1 MRPACGDCLTQAH
14 VGSICPECLRASL
27 PSTSVRLRQWNAA
40 QHMLVTRLLIAVN
53 AGVFLWTLLGGVSGI
68 LSGSNINRR
77 QFDLALSSIFIDNG
91 EWWRLVTAGFL
102 HFGVFHVAMN
112 MLLLFQLGQLLETG
126 IGRTRFALLY
136 AASLLGGSLGAL
148 LLSPNAL
155 TGGASGAVFGL
166 MAAAT
171 VGLRQR
177 GINPFQTGIGAT
189 LVLNLLI
196 TFAIPGVSIGGHLG
210 GAIVGGAVGYVML
223 EPRWNRDTPLIGIIA
238 PIVASVLC
246 VAVSIALV

>member
-1 MRPACGDCLTQAH
+1 M
-14 VGSICPECLRASL
+14 
-27 PSTSVRLRQWNAA
+27 RLRQWNAA
-40 QHMLVTRLLIAVN
+40 QHMLITRLLIAVN

-91 EWWRLVTAGFL
+91 EWWRLFTAGFL

-126 IGRTRFALLY
+126 IGRARFALLY
-136 AASLLGGSLGAL
+136 GASLLGGSLGAL

>member
-1 MRPACGDCLTQAH
+1 MF
-14 VGSICPECLRASL
+14 
-27 PSTSVRLRQWNAA
+27 
-40 QHMLVTRLLIAVN
+40 VTRLLIAVN
-53 AGVFLWTLLGGVSGI
+53 AGIFLWTLLGGVSGI

-77 QFDLALSSIFIDNG
+77 QFDLALSSVFIENG
-91 EWWRLVTAGFL
+91 EWWRLATAGFL
-102 HFGVFHVAMN
+102 HFGVFHIAMN
-112 MLLLFQLGQLLETG
+112 MLETG

-136 AASLLGGSLGAL
+136 TTSLLGGSLGAL

-189 LVLNLLI
+189 LVLNLII

-223 EPRWNRDTPLIGIIA
+223 EPRWNRNTPSLAIAA
-238 PIVASVLC
+238 PIITSVLC
-246 VAVSIALV
+246 VAVALSLV

>member
-1 MRPACGDCLTQAH
+1 M
-14 VGSICPECLRASL
+14 CPDCLRASL
-27 PSTSVRLRQWNAA
+27 PSAGVRLRQWNAA
-40 QHMLVTRLLIAVN
+40 QHMFVTRLLIAVN
-53 AGVFLWTLLGGVSGI
+53 AGIFLWTLLGGVSGI

-77 QFDLALSSIFIDNG
+77 QFDLALSSVFIENG
-91 EWWRLVTAGFL
+91 EWWRLATAGFL
-102 HFGVFHVAMN
+102 HFGVFHIAMN

-136 AASLLGGSLGAL
+136 TTSLLGGSLGAL

-189 LVLNLLI
+189 LVLNLII

-223 EPRWNRDTPLIGIIA
+223 EPRWNRNTPSLAIAA
-238 PIVASVLC
+238 PIITSVLC
-246 VAVSIALV
+246 VAVALSLV

>member
-1 MRPACGDCLTQAH
+1 MRPACGDCLTQAS
-14 VGSICPECLRASL
+14 VGSICPDCLRASL
-27 PSTSVRLRQWNAA
+27 PSASVRLRQWNAA
-40 QHMLVTRLLIAVN
+40 QHTLITRLLIAVN

-68 LSGSNINRR
+68 LSGSSINRR

-136 AASLLGGSLGAL
+136 TASLLGGSLGAL
-148 LLSPNAL
+148 LLSPDAL

-177 GINPFQTGIGAT
+177 GINPFQTGIGTT

-223 EPRWNRDTPLIGIIA
+223 EPRWNRDAPSIGIIA
-238 PIVASVLC
+238 PIFASVLC
-246 VAVSIALV
+246 VALSIALV

>member
-1 MRPACGDCLTQAH
+1 MRF
-14 VGSICPECLRASL
+14 
-27 PSTSVRLRQWNAA
+27 RQWNAG
-40 QHMLVTRLLIAVN
+40 QHMFVTRLLIAVN
-53 AGVFLWTLLGGVSGI
+53 GGIFLWTLLGGVTGI

-77 QFDLALSSIFIDNG
+77 QFDLALSSVFIENG
-91 EWWRLVTAGFL
+91 EWWRLVTGGFL
-102 HFGVFHVAMN
+102 HFGVFHIAMN

-136 AASLLGGSLGAL
+136 AASLFGGSLGAL

-166 MAAAT
+166 MAAAS

-210 GAIVGGAVGYVML
+210 GAVVGALVGYAML
-223 EPRWNRDTPLIGIIA
+223 EPRWNREMPWISLAA
-238 PIVASVLC
+238 PITASVVC
-246 VAVSIALV
+246 VVAALTIA

>member
-1 MRPACGDCLTQAH
+1 M
-14 VGSICPECLRASL
+14 
-27 PSTSVRLRQWNAA
+27 RLRQWNAG
-40 QHMLVTRLLIAVN
+40 QHMFVTRLLIAVN
-53 AGVFLWTLLGGVSGI
+53 GGVFLWTLLGGVTGI

-77 QFDLALSSIFIDNG
+77 QFDLALSSVFIENG

-102 HFGVFHVAMN
+102 HFGVFHIAMN

-136 AASLLGGSLGAL
+136 AASLFGGSFGAL

-166 MAAAT
+166 MAAAS

-177 GINPFQTGIGAT
+177 GINPFQTGI
-189 LVLNLLI
+189 
-196 TFAIPGVSIGGHLG
+196 
-210 GAIVGGAVGYVML
+210 
-223 EPRWNRDTPLIGIIA
+223 
-238 PIVASVLC
+238 
-246 VAVSIALV
+246 